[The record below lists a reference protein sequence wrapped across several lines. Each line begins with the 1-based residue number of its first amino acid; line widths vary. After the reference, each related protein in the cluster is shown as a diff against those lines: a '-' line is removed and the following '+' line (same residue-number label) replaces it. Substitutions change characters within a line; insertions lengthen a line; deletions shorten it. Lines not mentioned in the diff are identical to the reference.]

1 MKRRRQGIS
10 PSPNL
15 THIVPADKKWGEMS
29 RDERLAWIEETRT
42 WLAHKR
48 RREQRYLD
56 RRQKDLKTD
65 RDYRADAV
73 RELDVLAKLSEMA
86 EEIQGA

>member
-1 MKRRRQGIS
+1 MS
-10 PSPNL
+10 P
-15 THIVPADKKWGEMS
+15 
-29 RDERLAWIEETRT
+29 DERLAWIEETRT
-42 WLAHKR
+42 WLADKR

-56 RRQKDLKTD
+56 KRQKDLKTD